1 MSTIAR
7 IGFVGLG
14 VMGEPICRNLAEK
27 CGVSVSA
34 FDPQTGPLAHL
45 QYHGMKSM
53 VPGVFPLQAF
63 STEYAYKDITYA
75 LQLAEDTRI
84 VARGAKPTRSVLQ
97 QTIDAGHGKEYWP
110 VPVRTVERA

>member
-34 FDPQTGPLAHL
+34 FDPQTGPLARL
-45 QYHGMKSM
+45 Q
-53 VPGVFPLQAF
+53 
-63 STEYAYKDITYA
+63 
-75 LQLAEDTRI
+75 
-84 VARGAKPTRSVLQ
+84 
-97 QTIDAGHGKEYWP
+97 
-110 VPVRTVERA
+110 